1 MMSECEMTENKS
13 GPVYLFFEMEINWAS
28 FRLLETRVA
37 ELISGGLKELVLVMS
52 TGGGGCGAA
61 VTCYNFL
68 KSLNIDITT
77 YNICDVNSASLL
89 MFMAESKRYV
99 VPSGRFLIH
108 PLTYEVNGSFTMNE
122 YTDILENM
130 RSEQARIAQI
140 YATTL
145 NIPKQKAE
153 GLFQHEHWVNA
164 ETARDMG
171 IATAISSLSIPE
183 GARLEILPLPHSGE

>member
-1 MMSECEMTENKS
+1 MMSEDEMTSSKG

-28 FRLLETRVA
+28 FRLLETRIA
-37 ELISGGLKELVLVMS
+37 ELVNDGLKELVLVMS

-68 KSLNIDITT
+68 KSLSIDITT

-89 MFMAESKRYV
+89 MFMAGSKRYV
-99 VPSGRFLIH
+99 APSGRFLIH
-108 PLTYEVNGSFTMNE
+108 PLTYEVSGSFTMTE

-130 RSEQARIAQI
+130 RSEQTRIAEI

-145 NIPKQKAE
+145 NIPRLKAE
-153 GLFQHEHWVNA
+153 ALFQHEHWVNA
-164 ETARDMG
+164 DVACDMG
-171 IATAISSLSIPE
+171 IATAISSLCIPE